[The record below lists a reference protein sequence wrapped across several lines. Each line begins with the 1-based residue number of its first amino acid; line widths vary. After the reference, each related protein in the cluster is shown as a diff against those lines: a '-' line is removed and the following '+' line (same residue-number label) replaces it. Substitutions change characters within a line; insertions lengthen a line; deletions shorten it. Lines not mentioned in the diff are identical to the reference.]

1 MKLYET
7 GWIIVCS
14 QDSSQ
19 YQSSQEQYNDTSVFS
34 TFGQKIVVNF
44 DLWIAGRCLKKDG
57 GDCDPLLWQMHGKA
71 TRGEES
77 PASEPPKADEKRL
90 VELFERLDKNK
101 DGRLDVHEL
110 REGIEKMG
118 LPNMSGTAQVII

>member
-1 MKLYET
+1 
-7 GWIIVCS
+7 
-14 QDSSQ
+14 
-19 YQSSQEQYNDTSVFS
+19 
-34 TFGQKIVVNF
+34 
-44 DLWIAGRCLKKDG
+44 
-57 GDCDPLLWQMHGKA
+57 MHGKPKA

-77 PASEPPKADEKRL
+77 LASEPPKADEKRL